1 MYSSIIHP
9 INGERV
15 AIQSILGK
23 KLLMNYA
30 SQLIGGTTPT
40 NVDIHQRVMSGGAG
54 GPVSI
59 NLQPLKTL
67 VNSTDP
73 REDYYEEEHPRII
86 HTLHKLEELL
96 RNASRRNI
104 ILIGDSGGHGAG
116 FFDLLEKLII
126 RGYLAP
132 TILNTLVI
140 CTEGTPT
147 KNEFGVYIDAIAPNK
162 IYLDKHP
169 PPKISELT
177 DEEYLMIRCGV
188 ANPMWSD
195 LLIGSVRKLPH
206 MLHIVCVGNSHIT
219 PQVEHRGVKRY
230 STFYKDSAVNASGGV
245 DILPLE
251 ETIVDKAPLIRTQ
264 TIAFRF
270 VDESIAITDNTLF
283 QLQDSAILDW

>member
-86 HTLHKLEELL
+86 HTLHKLEEFLSGEIHEEMNEAL
-96 RNASRRNI
+96 R
-104 ILIGDSGGHGAG
+104 LKEQ
-116 FFDLLEKLII
+116 DLKLQN
-126 RGYLAP
+126 L
-132 TILNTLVI
+132 
-140 CTEGTPT
+140 
-147 KNEFGVYIDAIAPNK
+147 K
-162 IYLDKHP
+162 
-169 PPKISELT
+169 
-177 DEEYLMIRCGV
+177 
-188 ANPMWSD
+188 
-195 LLIGSVRKLPH
+195 
-206 MLHIVCVGNSHIT
+206 
-219 PQVEHRGVKRY
+219 Q
-230 STFYKDSAVNASGGV
+230 
-245 DILPLE
+245 
-251 ETIVDKAPLIRTQ
+251 
-264 TIAFRF
+264 
-270 VDESIAITDNTLF
+270 
-283 QLQDSAILDW
+283 